1 VRIESLHL
9 QHFRNYTQAYVRF
22 GSAQNLILGNNGQ
35 GKTNLLEAIYLLSH
49 ARSHRSNDDREL
61 ILTQRLGQTGKA
73 NEESPALID
82 TDPFALPGVE
92 DNQCWAKVSAV
103 ITSDSGLGEG
113 ILEARLRV
121 DAAGRLKTAFLWNG
135 IGLKSRSAVL
145 GHLPTVSFFLP
156 DLLLLRGT
164 PEDRRR
170 WLDAAIVQYDRNH
183 LNLLTEFL
191 RIRQQKS
198 RLLKAPLE
206 QLNQSQAQVAHL
218 QIWNL
223 QFAAAGAKLMVS
235 RLRYLALIGEDA
247 SQQYSE
253 LSDRTEALTLNYQAN
268 TWPEME
274 PCFSTRNGLLVP
286 DPGILEQ
293 ALNDQLDKRMPDE
306 IRRGT
311 CLVGPHRDD
320 IQFSLD
326 GLSAEAYGS
335 QGQQRGI
342 VLALKLAELSR
353 LSQKLGEP
361 PVLLMDDVMAELD
374 PKRQRL
380 LLEHM
385 QPGNQMFLTTT
396 HSTSSWQERL
406 QRSSLSGE
414 DTPTAVFQVDAGQI
428 SELPLNGSSL
438 LAPQLPSLLAT

>member
-1 VRIESLHL
+1 
-9 QHFRNYTQAYVRF
+9 VRF
-22 GSAQNLILGNNGQ
+22 GAAQNLILGDNGQ
-35 GKTNLLEAIYLLSH
+35 GKTNLLEALYLLSH
-49 ARSHRSNDDREL
+49 ARSHRSSDDREL
-61 ILTQRLGQTGKA
+61 ILTQRLGRHQEVTAASAQTA
-73 NEESPALID
+73 INPDVLPEMTLEEM
-82 TDPFALPGVE
+82 G
-92 DNQCWAKVSAV
+92 NQPWAKVTAI

-113 ILEARLRV
+113 TLEARLRV

-183 LNLLTEFL
+183 LNLLSEFL

-198 RLLKAPLE
+198 RLLKAYPE
-206 QLNQSQAQVAHL
+206 QPSMEHL
-218 QIWNL
+218 QAWNL
-223 QFAAAGAKLMVS
+223 QFATAGAKLMAS
-235 RLRYLALIGEDA
+235 RLEYLALIGELA
-247 SQQYSE
+247 AQQYGE
-253 LSDRTEALTLNYQAN
+253 LSDRAEVLTLRYQAN
-268 TWPEME
+268 AWLETE
-274 PCFSTRNGLLVP
+274 PFVETQNGLRA
-286 DPGILEQ
+286 PGVEVLEQ
-293 ALNDQLDKRMPDE
+293 ALNDQLTARMPDE

-353 LSQKLGEP
+353 LSQKLGEA

-380 LLEHM
+380 LLEHI
-385 QPGNQMFLTTT
+385 QPGSQMFLTTT
-396 HSTSSWQERL
+396 HSTDSWQERL
-406 QRSSLSGE
+406 QSTSFTRDE
-414 DTPTAVFQVDAGQI
+414 TPTSVFQVKAGCI
-428 SELPLNGSSL
+428 SELSADKNALSVSQFDL
-438 LAPQLPSLLAT
+438 IASRER